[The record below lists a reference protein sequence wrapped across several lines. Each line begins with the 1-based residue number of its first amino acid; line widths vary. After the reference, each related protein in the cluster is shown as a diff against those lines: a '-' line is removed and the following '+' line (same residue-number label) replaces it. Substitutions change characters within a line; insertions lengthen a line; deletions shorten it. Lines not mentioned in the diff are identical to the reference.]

1 MGSKRDLEMSALCD
15 RCTACESGD
24 DKTLYDLAHM
34 DDKSMSSLV
43 NECKYNMKGLQ
54 EKAWDYAQR
63 RMEEAATGLEGKKEK
78 LREMKEGFA
87 HRLLEQLEGG
97 KDIDGLMDE
106 YLSDQARR
114 DLEEELSMMSGLDEG
129 IQSEDIKSG
138 LQEYVEKNLIEIDG
152 DGIRITPKGCNR
164 LAKYVLKKIWDNLS
178 GIHTGI
184 NPTREEGFGVSHGFS
199 NRQYEHGDE
208 FDRIDMEST
217 LMRAM
222 ERPRGGEGRIEF
234 DEEDIRVR
242 ETHVDT
248 KLCVGLI
255 VDESG
260 SMSGDKIHAAMDIS
274 AALSELMSRNS
285 RDKLK
290 LFLFSNQVREVPYW
304 DVMNVNFAGGTTDIK
319 SALKRFRTSVAH
331 ESADKQVYLITDTEP
346 NSEEGRYVG
355 FEKAALGVIKE
366 AQAYQREGITLN
378 IIMLDNTPHL
388 REFATLLA
396 RRNLGRVF
404 FAEPKEL
411 GRVIVED
418 YLRAKKKQKLKRVR

>member
-1 MGSKRDLEMSALCD
+1 MSALCD
-15 RCTACESGD
+15 RCLACESAD

-43 NECKYNMKGLQ
+43 NECKYNMKDLQ
-54 EKAWDYAQR
+54 EKALDCAQR
-63 RMEEAATGLEGKKEK
+63 RMEENRAGLEEKKEK

-87 HRLLEQLEGG
+87 RRLLEQLEGG
-97 KDIDGLMDE
+97 KDLDGMMQE
-106 YLSDQARR
+106 YLSDESRR
-114 DLEEELSMMSGLDEG
+114 ALEEELSMMSGLEDG
-129 IQSEDIKSG
+129 IQSEDIKNG
-138 LQEYVEKNLIEIDG
+138 LQEYVEKNLIEIEG
-152 DGIRITPKGCNR
+152 DGIRITPKGCDR
-164 LAKYVLKKIWDNLS
+164 LAKYVLKRIWDNLS
-178 GIHTGI
+178 GIHSGT
-184 NPTREEGFGVSHGFS
+184 NPTKEEGFGVSHGFS
-199 NRQYEHGDE
+199 NRKYEYGDE

-217 LMRAM
+217 LLTAM
-222 ERPRGGEGRIEF
+222 ERHSCGRDRIEF
-234 DEEDIRVR
+234 AEEDIWVK

-274 AALSELMSRNS
+274 AALSELMSRSS
-285 RDKLK
+285 RDKLR
-290 LFLFSNQVREVPYW
+290 LLLFSNQVREVPYW
-304 DVMNVNFAGGTTDIK
+304 DMMNVNFAGGTTDIK
-319 SALKRFRTSVAH
+319 SALKRFRMLTAH
-331 ESADKQVYLITDTEP
+331 ETADKQVYLITDTEP
-346 NSEEGRYVG
+346 NSEDGRYVG
-355 FEKAALGVIKE
+355 FEKAALGVINE

-388 REFATLLA
+388 KEFATLLA

-418 YLRAKKKQKLKRVR
+418 YLRSKKKQKLKRVR